1 MKISWFKKVIS
12 PDVGAELAGYGPH
25 DVSVTKLDDLYATGL
40 LMDDGEKKVLLV
52 SFDLL
57 GLDASFIRGI
67 RKFYAAS
74 LGMEENAVMLTCTH
88 THTGPHSRT
97 INEGRKNILN
107 VPYLERLEKVLR
119 DSVKDLADPRP
130 CEAFYY
136 SAYCDE
142 NRNRRYVTADNRGS
156 FTPHRREVISICEA
170 THFADK
176 ELGMVFFFDPKTGNP
191 LYGIG
196 NFAAHPLAGHAPGIG
211 GLRISADYPGA
222 FRDYVLAETGAEAMF
237 ITGAAGDMVPKEDEL
252 GSDAIRS
259 MGVRLGKA
267 FIGGMIDA
275 QRNPGR
281 FHIAEPK
288 LGSTS
293 RIFRVPFREQ
303 FRRNPE
309 LLPESYLGSD
319 CSELEIQCVSIGDV
333 CFVGVPGE
341 LCSELGQEIKW
352 HSPFRR
358 TFIAYNSTAY
368 FSYMCPA
375 NFLVQGGYEANNQ
388 RFAAEGGLVL
398 LNTAWEAMRELRE
411 SVFPSAGEKYP
422 DGNFGP
428 VVNIPP
434 NR

>member
-1 MKISWFKKVIS
+1 MKIAWFKKVIS

-25 DVSVTKLDDLYATGL
+25 DVSVMKLDDLFATGL
-40 LMDDGEKKVLLV
+40 LMDDGGRKVLLV

-57 GLDASFIRGI
+57 GLDAWFIRKM
-67 RKFYAAS
+67 RKFFAEA
-74 LGMEENAVMLTCTH
+74 LGMDENAVMFSCTH

-97 INEGRKNILN
+97 INEGETNILN
-107 VPYLERLEKVLR
+107 VPYLERLEKILR
-119 DSVKDLADPRP
+119 ESVSDLAETRS
-130 CEAFYY
+130 CEVYFY

-156 FTPHRREVISICEA
+156 FTPHRREVISICEE

-176 ELGMVFFFDPKTGNP
+176 ELGMLFFFDPETGNP

-196 NFAAHPLAGHAPGIG
+196 NFAAHPLAGHAPGLG

-237 ITGAAGDMVPKEDEL
+237 VNGAAGDMVPKEDEL
-252 GSDAIRS
+252 GSDAFRS

-267 FIGGMIDA
+267 FIGGMIDSR
-275 QRNPGR
+275 RNPAR

-288 LGSTS
+288 LGYES
-293 RIFRVPFREQ
+293 RLFRVDFRE
-303 FRRNPE
+303 RYRNNPE
-309 LLPESYLGSD
+309 MLPQSFLGSGGAD
-319 CSELEIQCVSIGDV
+319 LEIQCLSVGDV

-341 LCSELGQEIKW
+341 LCAEIGQEIKW

-358 TFIAYNSTAY
+358 TFVAYNSTAY
-368 FSYMCPA
+368 FSYMGPA

-388 RFAAEGGLVL
+388 RCTADGGLEL
-398 LNTAWEAMRELRE
+398 LNTACAAMNSLRE
-411 SVFPSAGEKYP
+411 RVFPSAGERYP
-422 DGNFGP
+422 NGNFGP
-428 VVNIPP
+428 TVNIPP